1 MQRKISQ
8 NTNTSATTT
17 SISLRTPSPAH
28 GRNRKSTHT
37 NSLLS
42 VTVNLSSLNSSSKDP
57 AGYRLK
63 SNQRLKKAAAGI
75 AKKRKIDI
83 AYSEASA
90 TYHEKGIGNMAIKRE
105 GH

>member
-1 MQRKISQ
+1 M
-8 NTNTSATTT
+8 N
-17 SISLRTPSPAH
+17 LR
-28 GRNRKSTHT
+28 
-37 NSLLS
+37 
-42 VTVNLSSLNSSSKDP
+42 SLNSPSKDP

-90 TYHEKGIGNMAIKRE
+90 TYHEKGIGNIGYKKGRSLTSFCKEIGDKYGVLISPSTVSKMS
-105 GH
+105 